1 LLFVYCNGFRFC
13 GNFPPVSSVSA
24 RALSTSEAQ
33 APGKKLSIVS
43 VRARL
48 ESGQFEFVRAKMEP
62 AISVDLSRIRAA
74 HERIRACIK
83 RTPVLTSS
91 RLDAASGA
99 SLFFKCENFQKIGA
113 FKARGA
119 TNAVFALD
127 DAIARA
133 GVATHSS
140 GNHGAAV
147 ARAAKLRGISAHI
160 VMPSNSA
167 KVKVHAVESYGAHII
182 FCEPTEEAR
191 EVACAKVI
199 KKTGATL
206 IHSFES
212 EDVMA
217 GQGTAVVE
225 LLEDVAGLDLVMC
238 PVGGG
243 GLLSGTAVA
252 SKSMRPKIKVIAV
265 EPQNADDA
273 AQSFRAGRRMVTKKK
288 FTIADGLR
296 TNVGEPNFAI
306 IQRYV
311 DDIVTVSEDAIISA
325 MRTIWETMKIIIEP
339 SAAVPYGAIGECK
352 IDVAGKRVGI
362 ILTGG
367 NVDLDAVPW
376 MQGTTGIAA

>member
-1 LLFVYCNGFRFC
+1 
-13 GNFPPVSSVSA
+13 
-24 RALSTSEAQ
+24 
-33 APGKKLSIVS
+33 
-43 VRARL
+43 
-48 ESGQFEFVRAKMEP
+48 
-62 AISVDLSRIRAA
+62 
-74 HERIRACIK
+74 
-83 RTPVLTSS
+83 VLTSS

-127 DAIARA
+127 DATARH

-147 ARAAKLRGISAHI
+147 ARAAKLRGIPAHI

-167 KVKVHAVESYGAHII
+167 KVKVRAVKGYRAHVV

-191 EVACAKVI
+191 EAACADVI
-199 KKTGATL
+199 KKTGALL
-206 IHSFES
+206 IHSFEN

-217 GQGTAVVE
+217 GQGTAAVE
-225 LLEDVAGLDLVMC
+225 LLEEIPDLDLVMC
-238 PVGGG
+238 PIGGG

-252 SKSMRPKIKVIAV
+252 AKSMRPKIKVIAA
-265 EPQNADDA
+265 EPANSDDA
-273 AQSFRAGRRMVTKKK
+273 AQSFRAGKRIVTEKK

-296 TNVGEPNFAI
+296 TNIGAPNFTI

-311 DDIVTVSEDAIISA
+311 DDIVTVSEEAIVSA

-339 SAAVPYGAIGECK
+339 SAAVTHAAAVESK
-352 IDVAGKRVGI
+352 IDIAGRRVGI

-367 NVDLDAVPW
+367 NVDLDALPS
-376 MQGTTGIAA
+376 MTKR